1 MSLLPG
7 PVLDGGPGEALPP
20 WERRSGSWDACKRR
34 RGLSKRER
42 MREEALGMLSTFIEQ
57 LE

>member
-1 MSLLPG
+1 L
-7 PVLDGGPGEALPP
+7 
-20 WERRSGSWDACKRR
+20 ERRSGSWDACKRR